1 MNHNV
6 AMFLIKIVVLEKSIL
21 IYIKITLKLICSKK
35 IENEKRKRNC

>member
-6 AMFLIKIVVLEKSIL
+6 AKFLIKIVVLEKSIL
-21 IYIKITLKLICSKK
+21 IYVKIILKLVCSKK